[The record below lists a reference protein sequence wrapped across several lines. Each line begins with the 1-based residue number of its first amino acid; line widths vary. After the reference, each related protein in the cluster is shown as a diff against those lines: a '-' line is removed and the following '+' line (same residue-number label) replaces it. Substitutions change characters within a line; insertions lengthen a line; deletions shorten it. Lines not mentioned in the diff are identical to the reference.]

1 VIVVSNTSPLILLAK
16 IHRLDLLSLLYAQI
30 LIPEGVLN
38 EVSAKRG
45 AETGTIQNAIGR
57 FLVTAPVDPK
67 IESMIPS
74 TLGKGERSAIAL
86 ALTAKADLIIL
97 DDKEAR
103 TIAASRGLKV
113 TGTIGVLVEARSK
126 GLLQSLRGELDR
138 LVESGMWINE
148 VFYHRLLSEFQE

>member
-16 IHRLDLLSLLYAQI
+16 IQRLDLLSLLYAQI
-30 LIPEGVLN
+30 LIPEGVLT

-45 AETGTIQNAIGR
+45 AETDTIQNAVGR
-57 FLVTAPVDPK
+57 FLVATPVDPK
-67 IESMIPS
+67 IESVIPG

-113 TGTIGVLVEARSK
+113 TGTIGVLVEARSN
-126 GLLQSLRGELDR
+126 GLFQSLRGELDR

-148 VFYHRLLSEFQE
+148 AFYHRLLSEFQE